1 MLAPSHRQRRLG
13 MAASVAV
20 ALALASH
27 PAAAQTEQT
36 LKKDSAAQ
44 SLEQANQSLEAT
56 QTRTQELESQ
66 RKSLGKEIAQL
77 NRQII
82 ETASRVQD
90 SELRLTE
97 LERSLTEREAR
108 RKGFEAEFGREAK
121 KLSAI
126 LVSLQRMGANPPPAI
141 ITHRRDALS
150 MVRSA
155 LMLSKIFPQY
165 RDQAV
170 ALRHKLETLDEAI
183 VAERTERDK
192 VKGQRDSLDADRAG
206 LEKLMETKQVA
217 MADADK
223 ELQGVR
229 ELAKVQ
235 AKQVTDTRELVRK
248 LDAEIAE
255 KTTLGAYETEL
266 ALSAAKPALDAVPG
280 AAAPEPAETAPPQT
294 PEATASLAAPPTEA
308 PASEEPN
315 LGKPLAADVAFL
327 DPGRIKPAMPFGD
340 AKGRLPIPVSG
351 DRVLAFGQ
359 QTRSGSKSKGV
370 AFATREE
377 AQITSPCDGW
387 VVYAGEFRSYDQVLI
402 INAGG
407 GYHLL
412 LAGMAQINVQ
422 VGQFVL
428 SGEPVGKMGK
438 ARVAAGKDGNPARPI
453 FYLELRS
460 KERPINPDPWWG
472 PSGQKVANG

>member
-1 MLAPSHRQRRLG
+1 

-155 LMLSKIFPQY
+155 LMLSKIFPQS

-206 LEKLMETKQVA
+206 LEKLMETSQ
-217 MADADK
+217 D
-223 ELQGVR
+223 EH
-229 ELAKVQ
+229 
-235 AKQVTDTRELVRK
+235 TRDRAPLPTGLHCLEERWWYRALCSRQR
-248 LDAEIAE
+248 
-255 KTTLGAYETEL
+255 
-266 ALSAAKPALDAVPG
+266 LSARDAGPRVSSGITLIPRLDTG
-280 AAAPEPAETAPPQT
+280 DDDDQT
-294 PEATASLAAPPTEA
+294 
-308 PASEEPN
+308 
-315 LGKPLAADVAFL
+315 
-327 DPGRIKPAMPFGD
+327 I
-340 AKGRLPIPVSG
+340 
-351 DRVLAFGQ
+351 
-359 QTRSGSKSKGV
+359 
-370 AFATREE
+370 
-377 AQITSPCDGW
+377 
-387 VVYAGEFRSYDQVLI
+387 DQ
-402 INAGG
+402 
-407 GYHLL
+407 
-412 LAGMAQINVQ
+412 
-422 VGQFVL
+422 
-428 SGEPVGKMGK
+428 
-438 ARVAAGKDGNPARPI
+438 D
-453 FYLELRS
+453 
-460 KERPINPDPWWG
+460 
-472 PSGQKVANG
+472 

>member
-1 MLAPSHRQRRLG
+1 MLATGHRQLRSG
-13 MAASVAV
+13 MAM
-20 ALALASH
+20 ALAVGLLLASP
-27 PAAAQTEQT
+27 PAPAQTDETLEKDNAAQT
-36 LKKDSAAQ
+36 
-44 SLEQANQSLEAT
+44 LEHANQTLEAT
-56 QTRTQELESQ
+56 QARRQALEAA
-66 RKSLGKEIAQL
+66 RKALGKEIAQL

-90 SELRLTE
+90 SESRLSE
-97 LERSLTEREAR
+97 LEQNLSLSETK
-108 RKGFEAEFGREAK
+108 RKGLEAEFGREAE
-121 KLSAI
+121 KLGAI

-141 ITHRRDALS
+141 ITQRRDALS

-155 LMLSKIFPQY
+155 LMLSKVFPQY
-165 RDQAV
+165 RDQALV
-170 ALRHKLETLDEAI
+170 LRRKLEKLEAAI
-183 VAERTERDK
+183 LAERQERDK
-192 VKGQRDSLDADRAG
+192 VKSERDQMAADQNRLESLMD
-206 LEKLMETKQVA
+206 EKRIA

-223 ELQGVR
+223 ELEGLGEV
-229 ELAKVQ
+229 AKVQ
-235 AKQVTDTRELVRK
+235 AKQVADTRELVRK
-248 LDAEIAE
+248 LDKEIAE
-255 KTTLGAYETEL
+255 KTTLAAYEAEL
-266 ALSAAKPALDAVPG
+266 ARSAAKATLGTAAEAPAPE
-280 AAAPEPAETAPPQT
+280 AAPPPS
-294 PEATASLAAPPTEA
+294 TASLPEPSAEAAPGEA
-308 PASEEPN
+308 G
-315 LGKPLAADVAFL
+315 LDKPLSADVAFL
-327 DPGRIKPAMPFGD
+327 DPGRIKPAMPFD
-340 AKGRLPIPVSG
+340 EAKGRLPMPVSG

-370 AFATREE
+370 AFATREA

-438 ARVAAGKDGNPARPI
+438 ARAAAGGGSSSTRPI
-453 FYLELRS
+453 LYLELRS